1 VKFKALVLDQS
12 GDSVTAEVREVDERL
27 LGEGELTVK
36 VHYSTI
42 NYKDGMAIT
51 GTGKIVRSYPMIPG
65 VDLAGEVVNS
75 DFEEFSVGDLVVVTG
90 FRMGELYPGGLSQF
104 ARVPARWA
112 IKLPESISTRR
123 AMEIGTAGL
132 TSMLSILALEEH
144 QVVPGSSV
152 LVTGAAGGVGSTAVS
167 LLSKLGY
174 HVVASTGRRSE
185 EPYLRELGASE
196 IIDRSELST
205 PTQRPLL
212 SERWHGAIDA
222 VGGDTLSN
230 ILLQTRYGGC
240 VASVGLAG
248 GANFSTTVYP
258 FLVRA
263 VTLVGIDS
271 VMTPLSRREL
281 AWSRLA
287 RDLDLSLLDK
297 MVSYVSLSEVIDVA
311 RRIMK
316 GEVRGRVV
324 VDMDQGS

>member
-27 LGEGELTVK
+27 LGEGELTIK

>member
-1 VKFKALVLDQS
+1 MKFKALVLDQS

-27 LGEGELTVK
+27 LGEGELTIK

>member
-1 VKFKALVLDQS
+1 MKFKALVLDQS

-27 LGEGELTVK
+27 LGEGELTIK

-271 VMTPLSRREL
+271 VMTPLARREL

-324 VDMDQGS
+324 VDMDQES

>member
-1 VKFKALVLDQS
+1 
-12 GDSVTAEVREVDERL
+12 
-27 LGEGELTVK
+27 
-36 VHYSTI
+36 
-42 NYKDGMAIT
+42 
-51 GTGKIVRSYPMIPG
+51 
-65 VDLAGEVVNS
+65 
-75 DFEEFSVGDLVVVTG
+75 
-90 FRMGELYPGGLSQF
+90 
-104 ARVPARWA
+104 
-112 IKLPESISTRR
+112 
-123 AMEIGTAGL
+123 
-132 TSMLSILALEEH
+132 
-144 QVVPGSSV
+144 
-152 LVTGAAGGVGSTAVS
+152 
-167 LLSKLGY
+167 
-174 HVVASTGRRSE
+174 
-185 EPYLRELGASE
+185 
-196 IIDRSELST
+196 
-205 PTQRPLL
+205 
-212 SERWHGAIDA
+212 
-222 VGGDTLSN
+222 
-230 ILLQTRYGGC
+230 LLQTRYGGC

>member
-12 GDSVTAEVREVDERL
+12 GNSVTAEVREVDERL
-27 LGEGELTVK
+27 LGEGELTIK

>member
-1 VKFKALVLDQS
+1 MKFKALVLDQS
-12 GDSVTAEVREVDERL
+12 GNSVTAEVREVDERL

-324 VDMDQGS
+324 VDMDQES